1 MQISKRK
8 IPRRIDLSAKPMR
21 VFLKIGRWLLTVAVT
36 AVLTVTLV
44 TALADR
50 RMSDLS
56 PEHRVV
62 LEQEFTASQ
71 ERDVDWEAYRAIE
84 AKLAVELGE
93 KINSDARSDSFVD
106 RYSENSLTYPGNF
119 STNWNYSYE
128 LTAASA
134 QGVAVLMHGLSDSP
148 YSMRSVAQTMVDA
161 GYTVVVPRMPG
172 HGFAV
177 GGLLGARWEDWAA
190 AVRIAVRHAAR
201 LPGADE
207 SLVMAGYS
215 NGGLMAIDFALRC
228 DEDPEL
234 PCPDGLVLFSPAIA
248 VTPLAVISNWHAL
261 LSWMPY
267 FEKSKWLSILPEVD
281 PFKFTSFP
289 KRAAW
294 EIYKLSTGTYKQL
307 RQPAEAGKLPPILT
321 FQSVVDN
328 TVSTAAIVTNLYSRL
343 PANGSELVI
352 YDVNRNSTILHLMD
366 SVPIDPATWLEA
378 AAPLPYGV
386 TVIRNQSR
394 HGPEINLMSLAA
406 GQTKLTTAETDM
418 AWPEGFYSMSHIA
431 VPFRADDPVYGDG
444 SAADDGE
451 RRLVFGN
458 LAPRGEEGVLR
469 LQSAYF
475 LRTRY
480 NPFFSYQAEH
490 LQDWLSRL

>member
-1 MQISKRK
+1 MPVNGPSLVPPKCWDFFLPI
-8 IPRRIDLSAKPMR
+8 I
-21 VFLKIGRWLLTVAVT
+21 LKISRWLLTIAVT
-36 AVLTVTLV
+36 AVLSVTLV
-44 TALADR
+44 IALGDR

-56 PEHRVV
+56 PEHRVSF
-62 LEQEFTASQ
+62 EQEFTASQ
-71 ERDVDWEAYRAIE
+71 EQLTDWEAYRAIE
-84 AKLAVELGE
+84 GKLAIELGE
-93 KINSDARSDSFVD
+93 KIDSDDRPDSLVD
-106 RYSENSLTYPGNF
+106 RYSEDSLTYPGSF
-119 STNWNYSYE
+119 ATNWNVSYE
-128 LTAASA
+128 LTAASPK
-134 QGVAVLMHGLSDSP
+134 GVAVLLHGLSDSP
-148 YSMRSVAQTMVDA
+148 YSMRATAEMMAEA
-161 GYTVVVPRMPG
+161 GYNVVVPRMPG

-177 GGLLGARWEDWAA
+177 GGLLYARWEDWAA
-190 AVRIAVRHAAR
+190 AVRIAVRHAAE
-201 LPGADE
+201 LPGAQK
-207 SLVMAGYS
+207 SLVLAGYS
-215 NGGLMAIDFALRC
+215 NGGLMAIDFALAC

-248 VTPLAVISNWHAL
+248 VTRLAIISNWHVL
-261 LSWMPY
+261 LSWVPY

-307 RQPAEAGKLPPILT
+307 KQPTEVAKLPPILT

-328 TVSTAAIVTNLYSRL
+328 TVSTAAIVTNLYNKL

-352 YDVNRNSTILHLMD
+352 YDVNRSSTILHLMD
-366 SVPIDPATWLEA
+366 SVPINPAAWVEA
-378 AAPLPYGV
+378 AAPIPYGV
-386 TVIRNQSR
+386 TIIGNRNR
-394 HGPEINLMSLAA
+394 HGPEIGRMSLAA
-406 GQTKLTTAETDM
+406 GETMPTIVRTDM
-418 AWPEGFYSMSHIA
+418 TWPEGFYSRSQIA

-444 SAADDGE
+444 SAAEGGE

-469 LQSAYF
+469 LKSAYF

-490 LQDWLSRL
+490 LRDWLARL

>member
-1 MQISKRK
+1 MGI
-8 IPRRIDLSAKPMR
+8 
-21 VFLKIGRWLLTVAVT
+21 FLKIGRWLLTVAVT
-36 AVLTVTLV
+36 AVLSVTLV
-44 TALADR
+44 TALGDR

-56 PEHRVV
+56 PEHRIDFA
-62 LEQEFTASQ
+62 EEFTASQ
-71 ERDVDWEAYRAIE
+71 EPAVDWDAYLAIE
-84 AKLAVELGE
+84 EKLAIELGE
-93 KINSDARSDSFVD
+93 KIDPDGRPDSLVD

-119 STNWNYSYE
+119 TNNWNQSYE
-128 LTAASA
+128 LTAASPK
-134 QGVAVLMHGLSDSP
+134 GVAVLLHGLTDSP
-148 YSMRSVAQTMVDA
+148 YSMRSTAQTLVDA
-161 GYTVVVPRMPG
+161 GYNVVVPRMPG

-190 AVRIAVRHAAR
+190 VVRIAARHAAR
-201 LPGADE
+201 LPGAEE
-207 SLVMAGYS
+207 SFVLAGYS

-248 VTPLAVISNWHAL
+248 VTRLAIISNWHTL

-289 KRAAW
+289 KRAGW

-307 RQPAEAGKLPPILT
+307 KQPAEADKLPPILT
-321 FQSVVDN
+321 FQSIVDN

-343 PANGSELVI
+343 PANGSELVV

-366 SVPIDPATWLEA
+366 SVPIDPAAWLDA
-378 AAPLPYGV
+378 SAPLPYGV
-386 TVIRNQSR
+386 TFIKNRSR
-394 HGPEINLMSLAA
+394 YGPEIDLMSLAA
-406 GQTKLTTAETDM
+406 GDTRVEIGQTDM
-418 AWPEGFYSMSHIA
+418 VWPEGFYSMSHIA

-444 SAADDGE
+444 SSAGDGE
-451 RRLVFGN
+451 RHLMFGN

-469 LQSAYF
+469 LKSAYF

-490 LQDWLSRL
+490 LQDWLSQL

>member
-1 MQISKRK
+1 MQLSKRK
-8 IPRRIDLSAKPMR
+8 TPRRIDLPAERMR
-21 VFLKIGRWLLTVAVT
+21 IFLKIGRWLLTIAVT
-36 AVLTVTLV
+36 VVLTFTLV
-44 TALADR
+44 IALGDR

-62 LEQEFTASQ
+62 FEQEFTASQ
-71 ERDVDWEAYRAIE
+71 EPVTDWQAYRAIE
-84 AKLAVELGE
+84 ARLAIHLSEM
-93 KINSDARSDSFVD
+93 IDPHDRPDSFVD
-106 RYSENSLTYPGNF
+106 RYAENSLTYPDNF
-119 STNWNYSYE
+119 TTNWNHSYE
-128 LTAASA
+128 LMVASPK
-134 QGVAVLMHGLSDSP
+134 GVAVLLHGLSDSP
-148 YSMRSVAQTMVDA
+148 YSMRSTAQTLVDA
-161 GYTVVVPRMPG
+161 GYNVVVPRMPG

-207 SLVMAGYS
+207 SFVLAGYS

-228 DEDPEL
+228 DEAPEL

-248 VTPLAVISNWHAL
+248 VTRLAVISNWHTL
-261 LSWMPY
+261 LSWIPF

-294 EIYKLSTGTYKQL
+294 EIYRLSTGTYKQL
-307 RQPAEAGKLPPILT
+307 REPAEAGKLPPILT

-343 PANGSELVI
+343 GINGSELVV
-352 YDVNRNSTILHLMD
+352 YDVNRNSTVLHLMD
-366 SVPIDPATWLEA
+366 SVPIDPAAWLEA

-386 TVIRNQSR
+386 TVIRNRNR
-394 HGPEINLMSLAA
+394 HGPEIDLLSLAP
-406 GQTKLTTAETDM
+406 GETMLNTSETDM
-418 AWPEGFYSMSHIA
+418 VWPEGFYSMSHIA

-444 SAADDGE
+444 SVAEDGE

-469 LQSAYF
+469 LKSAYF

-490 LQDWLSRL
+490 LKDWLSRL

>member
-8 IPRRIDLSAKPMR
+8 TRWRIDLPVKRMR
-21 VFLKIGRWLLTVAVT
+21 IVLKIGRWLLTVAVT

-62 LEQEFTASQ
+62 FEQEFTASQ
-71 ERDVDWEAYRAIE
+71 EPEVDWEAYRAIE
-84 AKLAVELGE
+84 DMLSAQLGE
-93 KINSDARSDSFVD
+93 KIDPDDRPDSFVD

-119 STNWNYSYE
+119 ATNWNYSYE
-128 LTAASA
+128 LTAASP

-190 AVRIAVRHAAR
+190 AVRIAVRHASR

-261 LSWMPY
+261 LSWMPF

-307 RQPAEAGKLPPILT
+307 KQPAEASKLPPILT
-321 FQSVVDN
+321 FQSIVDN

-343 PANGSELVI
+343 PANGSELVV
-352 YDVNRNSTILHLMD
+352 YDVNPVSYTHLTLPTIQL
-366 SVPIDPATWLEA
+366 
-378 AAPLPYGV
+378 
-386 TVIRNQSR
+386 
-394 HGPEINLMSLAA
+394 
-406 GQTKLTTAETDM
+406 
-418 AWPEGFYSMSHIA
+418 
-431 VPFRADDPVYGDG
+431 
-444 SAADDGE
+444 
-451 RRLVFGN
+451 
-458 LAPRGEEGVLR
+458 
-469 LQSAYF
+469 
-475 LRTRY
+475 
-480 NPFFSYQAEH
+480 
-490 LQDWLSRL
+490 